1 MSSTLPFAR
10 AWYAFE
16 YVRELVLIYPVY
28 AIMIGEA
35 GVSPF
40 GLSILLFVWSS
51 TAIVLEVPT
60 GTLADRMPRP
70 PLIAVGLACK
80 ACGFLVWWLVPSFA
94 GYLAGFV
101 LWGLG
106 GALRS
111 GAAESLLYDKLV
123 ALGSAERFEH
133 VYGRGEAAHSTGAL
147 TAMVIGGWVAAGGY
161 GLPLVLSALAPL
173 AAAWILLRWV
183 GDAPRSRRPP
193 ARESPVATLL
203 GGLREARASRAL
215 RQPILLLCT
224 AVVAYEAGEE
234 YFAPW
239 LRELGFSL
247 PAVGLALAA
256 LLLAH
261 VLGSVLAARL
271 RRRRVPV
278 LALFL
283 AAGLLLALGA
293 RAGGGRT
300 LAALWL
306 FVGLIAAGKV
316 LLLGRVQRAITGHA
330 RATVTSA
337 VGMGQELSSLGV
349 FLAVGAIA
357 TRTSW
362 TTSFFCLGVA
372 LLVTVAALG
381 MGTGRRGA
389 GRRGAGRA

>member
-1 MSSTLPFAR
+1 M
-10 AWYAFE
+10 
-16 YVRELVLIYPVY
+16 LIYPVY

-40 GLSILLFVWSS
+40 GLSVLLFVWSG

-70 PLIAVGLACK
+70 PLIAIGLASK
-80 ACGFLVWWLVPSFA
+80 ACGFLVWWLFPSFA
-94 GYLAGFV
+94 GYLTGFV
-101 LWGLG
+101 LWGIG

-123 ALGSAERFEH
+123 SLGSAERFEH

-147 TAMVIGGWVAAGGY
+147 LAMVIGGWLAEGGY
-161 GLPLVLSALAPL
+161 GLPLVLSVLAPL
-173 AAAWILLRWV
+173 SAAGILLRFI
-183 GDAPRSRRPP
+183 GDAPRSRQAP

-203 GGLREARASRAL
+203 GGLREVRASRAL

-239 LRELGFSL
+239 LRELGLSL
-247 PAVGLALAA
+247 PAVGLALAG

-261 VLGSVLAARL
+261 VLGAVLAARL
-271 RRRRVPV
+271 HRRRVPV
-278 LALFL
+278 LGLFL

-293 RAGGGRT
+293 RADAGLA

-306 FVGLIAAGKV
+306 FVALVAAGKV

-337 VGMGQELSSLGV
+337 VGMGQELSSLGI
-349 FLAVGAIA
+349 FLAIGAVA
-357 TRTSW
+357 MRYDWS
-362 TTSFFCLGVA
+362 TSFFCLGVA
-372 LLVTVAALG
+372 LLVTVASLSLG
-381 MGTGRRGA
+381 A
-389 GRRGAGRA
+389 WRART

>member
-1 MSSTLPFAR
+1 MGTVVSFSR

-16 YVRELVLIYPVY
+16 FVRELVLIYPVY

-70 PLIAVGLACK
+70 PLIAVGLASK
-80 ACGFLVWWLVPSFA
+80 ACGFLTWWLVPSFA
-94 GYLAGFV
+94 GFLAGFV

-106 GALRS
+106 SALRS
-111 GAAESLLYDKLV
+111 GAAESLLYDKLA
-123 ALGSAERFEH
+123 ALRSTERLEH

-147 TAMVIGGWVAAGGY
+147 TAMVIGGWAATGGY
-161 GLPLVLSALAPL
+161 ALPLVLSALGPL
-173 AAAWILLRWV
+173 AAAGILLRWI
-183 GDAPRSRRPP
+183 GDAPRSQPP
-193 ARESPVATLL
+193 PTRESPVATLL
-203 GGLREARASRAL
+203 AGLREVRASRTL

-239 LRELGFSL
+239 YRELGLSL

-256 LLLAH
+256 SLLAH
-261 VLGSVLAARL
+261 VLGFFFAAWL

-278 LALFL
+278 LAVFL
-283 AAGLLLALGA
+283 VAGLLLTLGA
-293 RAGGGRT
+293 RAGDVRA
-300 LAALWL
+300 LPALWL
-306 FVGLIAAGKV
+306 FVALIAAGKV
-316 LLLGRVQRAITGHA
+316 LLFGRVQRVITGHA
-330 RATVTSA
+330 RATVISA
-337 VGMGQELSSLGV
+337 IGMGQELSSLGV
-349 FLAVGAIA
+349 FLAIGAIA

-372 LLVTVAALG
+372 LLATVATLG
-381 MGTGRRGA
+381 MVASRRQ
-389 GRRGAGRA
+389 RT

>member
-1 MSSTLPFAR
+1 MSPALSFIR

-16 YVRELVLIYPVY
+16 FVRELVLIYPVY

-40 GLSILLFVWSS
+40 GLSILLFVWSG

-60 GTLADRMPRP
+60 GTLADRLPRP
-70 PLIAVGLACK
+70 PLIAIGLTSK
-80 ACGFLVWWLVPSFA
+80 ACGFATWWLVPSFA

-101 LWGLG
+101 LWGIG
-106 GALRS
+106 SALRS

-123 ALGSAERFEH
+123 ALGCVERFEH
-133 VYGRGEAAHSTGAL
+133 VYGRGEATHSAGSL
-147 TAMVIGGWVAAGGY
+147 TAMVAGGWVATGGY

-173 AAAWILLRWV
+173 AAAWILLRWI
-183 GDAPRSRRPP
+183 GDAPHSRRPP
-193 ARESPVATLL
+193 VRESPVATLL
-203 GGLREARASRAL
+203 GGLREVRGSQAL

-239 LRELGFSL
+239 LRELGYSL

-261 VLGSVLAARL
+261 VLGSILAARL
-271 RRRRVPV
+271 RQRRVPV
-278 LALFL
+278 LTLFL
-283 AAGLLLALGA
+283 AAGLLLTFGA
-293 RAGGGRT
+293 GAGGGRT

-306 FVGLIAAGKV
+306 FVALIGAGKV

-330 RATVTSA
+330 RATVISA
-337 VGMGQELSSLGV
+337 IGMGQELSSLGI
-349 FLAVGAIA
+349 FLTLGAVAA
-357 TRTSW
+357 RTDW
-362 TTSFFCLGVA
+362 TTGFFWLGVA
-372 LLVTVAALG
+372 LLATVAALG
-381 MGTGRRGA
+381 MEICH
-389 GRRGAGRA
+389 RA